1 MGAAALHVGVG
12 EQRARDVPA
21 SCHKAFADL
30 SINPARKGEVPGS
43 LRGCGA
49 ALCALPGAA
58 LTNGS

>member
-43 LRGCGA
+43 L
-49 ALCALPGAA
+49 
-58 LTNGS
+58 